1 MQGGSVMYQNRR
13 YSQKKLSPSKEEY
26 LKAIYKLSEK
36 TQSVRS
42 IDLAAYLGFSKPSIN
57 NTVAILQ
64 EAGLVVKPLGGKIHL
79 TDEGRKQ
86 GQIIIAKFQLIKQ
99 FLIAYCN
106 VNEQTASKYACKI
119 EHIISDEATFALKKY
134 LNQV

>member
-1 MQGGSVMYQNRR
+1 M
-13 YSQKKLSPSKEEY
+13 
-26 LKAIYKLSEK
+26 
-36 TQSVRS
+36 
-42 IDLAAYLGFSKPSIN
+42 
-57 NTVAILQ
+57 AILQ
-64 EAGLVVKPLGGKIHL
+64 EAGLVVKPLGGEIQL

-86 GQIIIAKFQLIKQ
+86 GQIITTKFQLIKQ

-106 VNEQTASKYACKI
+106 VNEQTASEDACKM